1 MKINQSNLAKLKL
14 LPGKNEAIFFDED
27 LAGFG
32 VRVRAGGKRTWI
44 VQYRLGSKQRRLT
57 LGSLATKNEK
67 DARKLARTA
76 LSKVHL
82 GHDPQ
87 MEKLERRAQAGVTLG
102 SIVEPYLLRAET
114 SLKPRSFLEVK
125 RHLHQHWAPLS
136 EKPLANIARAD
147 VAARLAIVSRENG
160 PFAANRA
167 RSSLSAMFSWAIAEG
182 LADGNPV
189 AGTNKATDEI
199 SRDRVLSPDE
209 LRLVWSNAGPG
220 DYGAIVRILILTGQR
235 REEVGGMLWS
245 ELDLDKNLWSIGAE
259 RTKNS
264 LPHDVPLSAEA
275 VATLKGLQRRPD
287 RDLVFGTSAG
297 PFQGWSNAKTTLD
310 ERIEKS
316 VLKETG
322 QGAKLKPWRLH
333 DIRRTV
339 ATPLG
344 DQGTLPHVI
353 EAILNHI
360 SGHRAGVAGVYNR
373 SAYAAEK
380 RAALDAWAT
389 VVGDLEKAKPSAQ

>member
-1 MKINQSNLAKLKL
+1 MKISQSSIEKLKL
-14 LPGKNEAIFFDED
+14 PAGKSESIFFDED

-57 LGSLATKNEK
+57 LGSLAAKNEK

-125 RHLHQHWAPLS
+125 RHLQRHWAPLA
-136 EKPLANIARAD
+136 EKALANIARAD

-220 DYGAIVRILILTGQR
+220 DYGAILRLLVLTGQR
-235 REEVGGMLWS
+235 REEVGGMLWA
-245 ELDLDKNLWSIGAE
+245 EVNIENRLWSIGAE
-259 RTKNS
+259 RTKNG
-264 LPHDVPLSAEA
+264 LPHDVPISTAA
-275 VATLKGLQRRPD
+275 VATLKGLPRRSE

-297 PFQGWSNAKTTLD
+297 PFQGWSNAKASLD
-310 ERIEKS
+310 ERIEKA
-316 VLKETG
+316 VLKASG

-333 DIRRTV
+333 DLRRTV
-339 ATPLG
+339 ATRMG
-344 DQGTLPHVI
+344 DIGVQPHIV
-353 EAILNHI
+353 EAVLNHI
-360 SGHRAGVAGVYNR
+360 SGSNAGVAGIYNR
-373 SAYAAEK
+373 SAYATEK
-380 RAALDAWAT
+380 RAALT
-389 VVGDLEKAKPSAQ
+389 VWGKYVANLVTGADDV